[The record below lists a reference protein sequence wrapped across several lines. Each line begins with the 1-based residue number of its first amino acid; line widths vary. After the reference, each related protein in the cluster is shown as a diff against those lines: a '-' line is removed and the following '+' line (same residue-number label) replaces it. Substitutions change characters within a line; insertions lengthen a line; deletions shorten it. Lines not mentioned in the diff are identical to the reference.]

1 MFSYLPFIVIILVLL
16 MSTIKILNEYERG
29 VVFRLGE
36 FVAVRG
42 PGLILVIP
50 GLEKMMK
57 IDLRVVTMDVPTQ
70 DIITKDNVSMKL
82 NGVVY
87 FRVNNPEK
95 AVIQVENFYH
105 ATAQISQT
113 TLRSVAGQYEL
124 DDLLSSRE
132 EINDRLQ
139 IILDELTE
147 PWGVKVTNVE
157 LKAIDLPEE
166 MQRAMAKQ
174 AQAERDKRAKIIG
187 AEGEFQAAKKLAEA
201 AEVLATQKDALT
213 LRYLD
218 TMRDVSQGSGKSS
231 IIFQSHWIFS
241 TLLKSSIYRP
251 KFPFGLFLQKKRLRK
266 LKKNSY
272 WSIKAM
278 RGKHGINY

>member
-1 MFSYLPFIVIILVLL
+1 
-16 MSTIKILNEYERG
+16 
-29 VVFRLGE
+29 
-36 FVAVRG
+36 
-42 PGLILVIP
+42 
-50 GLEKMMK
+50 
-57 IDLRVVTMDVPTQ
+57 MDVPTQ

-87 FRVNNPEK
+87 FRVNNPQK
-95 AVIQVENFYH
+95 AVLQVENYYH

-139 IILDELTE
+139 VILDELTE

-174 AQAERDKRAKIIG
+174 AQAERDKRAKIIS
-187 AEGEFQAAKKLAEA
+187 ADGEFQAAKKLSEA
-201 AEVLATQKDALT
+201 AAVLSEQKDAIT
-213 LRYLD
+213 LRYLE
-218 TMRDVSQGSGKSS
+218 TMKEVSSGAGKSS
-231 IIFQSHWIFS
+231 VIFPVPMDI
-241 TLLKSSIYRP
+241 LKV
-251 KFPFGLFLQKKRLRK
+251 LQK
-266 LKKNSY
+266 
-272 WSIKAM
+272 
-278 RGKHGINY
+278 

>member
-1 MFSYLPFIVIILVLL
+1 MFSFLPFVVIILVLL

-29 VVFRLGE
+29 VVFRLGQ
-36 FVAVRG
+36 FVGVRG
-42 PGLILVIP
+42 PGLIFIIP
-50 GLEKMMK
+50 GLEKMFK

-95 AVIQVENFYH
+95 AVIQVENYYH

-139 IILDELTE
+139 VILDELTE

-166 MQRAMAKQ
+166 MQRAMARQ

-187 AEGEFQAAKKLAEA
+187 AEGEFMAAKKLAEA

-218 TMRDVSQGSGKSS
+218 TMRDVSQGSGKSTV
-231 IIFQSHWIFS
+231 IFPLPIDLIESF
-241 TLLKSSIYRP
+241 
-251 KFPFGLFLQKKRLRK
+251 
-266 LKKNSY
+266 KNLAS
-272 WSIKAM
+272 K
-278 RGKHGINY
+278 